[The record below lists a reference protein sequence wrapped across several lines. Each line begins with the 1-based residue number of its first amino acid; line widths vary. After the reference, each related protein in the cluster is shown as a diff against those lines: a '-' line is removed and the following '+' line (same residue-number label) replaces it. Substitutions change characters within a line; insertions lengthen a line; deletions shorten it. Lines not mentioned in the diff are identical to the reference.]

1 MKEVAI
7 YLRLSKKDRERKS
20 ESQSIQN
27 QRELLYQV
35 VKRDPVFGNYPVV
48 VYTDDGYSGL
58 QQKRP
63 ALCMLLQKLRKEKVA
78 AVFVKDMS
86 RLSRNRVFLAD
97 FMENL
102 CPSNNVAFIAV
113 GDGYDSRKPE
123 MAQTAT
129 RLRALFYECYSKDIS
144 YKVRNALR
152 NKKENG
158 EYAVAKPP
166 FGYRRDKKG
175 EWRIE
180 PKEAECVQRI
190 YASFL
195 AGNSQKDIALREK
208 EKGFVIYP
216 VKVHRI
222 LHDPVYCGYFV
233 WNKNRMSEYIPN
245 KNIHLPREQW
255 KVKQGRHEPIISEQ
269 IFMQVRHKLQK
280 AANGDK

>member
-7 YLRLSKKDRERKS
+7 YLRLSKADHERKA

-27 QRELLYQV
+27 QRELLCNAV
-35 VKRDPVFGNYPVV
+35 RNDTSFCDHPVV
-48 VYTDDGYSGL
+48 IYTDDGYSGM
-58 QQKRP
+58 QEKRP
-63 ALCMLLQKLRKEKVA
+63 AFCCMLEQIRKGKVA
-78 AVFVKDMS
+78 AVFVKDLS

-102 CPSNNVAFIAV
+102 CPLQNVAFIAV
-113 GDGYDSRKPE
+113 GDGYDSRKQE
-123 MAQTAT
+123 IVQTAT
-129 RLRALFYECYSKDIS
+129 RLKALFNECYSKDIS

-158 EYAVAKPP
+158 EYAIAKPP
-166 FGYRRDKKG
+166 FGYRKDNKRI
-175 EWRIE
+175 WRIE

-195 AGNSQKDIALREK
+195 NGNSQKEIALRER
-208 EKGFVIYP
+208 ERGFAIYP

-233 WNKNRMSEYIPN
+233 WNKNKMSEYIPN
-245 KNIHLPREQW
+245 KNICLPRKQW
-255 KVKQGRHEPIISEQ
+255 RIQKGIHEPVISEQ
-269 IFMQVRHKLQK
+269 LFLLVRQKLQK